1 MNVTD
6 LATLLHAEVMG
17 ESSLTVGRPCHPA
30 DAVGPDDIAVAL
42 DKALVAMLAE
52 SRARIGLITG
62 ESREALPD
70 GALDAVLIVGR
81 PQVAMSALTTAFARP
96 APVPPGIHPSAVI
109 DESAT
114 LGVDVSVGPFTVIGP
129 GARIGAGTVIA
140 SHVTVGAGVLIGPG
154 GLIHAGVRIGDG
166 CTIGAGVIVHHNAS
180 IGADGFSFVTPEK
193 GSVESAKDS
202 GRVEATNTGILR
214 VHSLA
219 AVTLGD
225 HVEIGANTC
234 IDRGTLRDTR
244 IGTHTKIDDLVLI
257 GHNVS
262 VGDHCMLCGR
272 VGVAGS
278 VVIGDRVVLAGGVGV
293 ADHVTIGDDVVVG
306 AGSGVASSLK
316 GRQVYV
322 GYPAIERDRALEG
335 YLHLQ
340 RLGGLIN
347 DVKAMKAAL
356 KASGIEL
363 RPQKPA
369 RTAPDQS

>member
-1 MNVTD
+1 MNVSD
-6 LATLLHAEVMG
+6 LAALLDAEVMG
-17 ESSLTVGRPCHPA
+17 DGTLTVGRPCHPD
-30 DAVGPDDIAVAL
+30 DAAGPEDIAVAL
-42 DKALVAMLAE
+42 DKALVGALAD
-52 SRARIGLITG
+52 SRARIGVITG
-62 ESREALPD
+62 ESREVLPD
-70 GALDAVLIVGR
+70 GALDTAVIVGR
-81 PQVAMSALTTAFARP
+81 PQVAMAALTTAFARP

-114 LGVDVSVGPFTVIGP
+114 LGADVSVGPFTVIGP
-129 GARIGAGTVIA
+129 GARIGDGTVIA
-140 SHVTVGAGVLIGPG
+140 SHVTVGAGVTIGAG
-154 GLIHAGVRIGDG
+154 GLLHAGVRIGDG
-166 CTIGAGVIVHHNAS
+166 CTIGASVIVHHNAS

-225 HVEIGANTC
+225 HVEIGANAC

-244 IGTHTKIDDLVLI
+244 IGNHTKIDDLVLI

-278 VVIGDRVVLAGGVGV
+278 VKIGNRVVLAGGVGV
-293 ADHVTIGDDVVVG
+293 ADHVSIGDDAVVG

-316 GRQVYV
+316 GRQVYI

-347 DVKAMKAAL
+347 DVKSMKAAL
-356 KASGIEL
+356 KASGIGL
-363 RPQKPA
+363 KAQDQ
-369 RTAPDQS
+369 APKASDQS